1 MPAPKTSA
9 RKTARTTQPQFL
21 GTSHVRHTGSIIMTL
36 AVELPSSSG
45 TSYVH
50 TLRSWSRVGQP
61 RCGRGRMR
69 AAAALDVLLKAEPEW
84 REGALR
90 RAARPLH
97 SASVPRRGSS
107 KKSYLTGAN
116 ASSLKR

>member
-1 MPAPKTSA
+1 MPATKTSA
-9 RKTARTTQPQFL
+9 RKTVRTTQPQFL

-84 REGALR
+84 REGFKTCCET
-90 RAARPLH
+90 
-97 SASVPRRGSS
+97 SVHRLCDQAWQFKEELS
-107 KKSYLTGAN
+107 
-116 ASSLKR
+116 